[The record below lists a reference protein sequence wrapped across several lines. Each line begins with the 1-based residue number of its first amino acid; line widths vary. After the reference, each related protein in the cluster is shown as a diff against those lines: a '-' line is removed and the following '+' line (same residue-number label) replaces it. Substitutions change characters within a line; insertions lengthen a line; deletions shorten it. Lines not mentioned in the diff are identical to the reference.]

1 MKVSEWAIVLTLTFA
16 LASAVFGSMV
26 WVDSTYVAK
35 DTLAA
40 YMEQVLERLQSIEE
54 ALR

>member
-1 MKVSEWAIVLTLTFA
+1 MNKKDWLTVAALVIT
-16 LASAVFGSMV
+16 LASAVFGGMA
-26 WVDSTYVAK
+26 WVEGNYVSK
-35 DTLAA
+35 DTLQA